1 MAEKSIWDRFSV
13 VYDTVETVYNGKVYK
28 GTGEMVAG
36 YIDPCDEVLECA
48 CGTGAISIYIA
59 KKCKML
65 TATDM
70 SKGMLRQTE
79 RKLSRCFNTKVCKAD
94 ILHLRCRDSRFDKV
108 VAGNVIHLLDD
119 SEGAVREL
127 LRVCKPGGKVIIP
140 TYINSAKGQSRVAV
154 KLLSK
159 LGIEFKKQF
168 DIDSYKQFFADM
180 GFPDAEFEVADGRMP
195 CAIAIIT
202 KNDKQ

>member
-1 MAEKSIWDRFSV
+1 MLIATDLSDGMRKQ
-13 VYDTVETVYNGKVYK
+13 
-28 GTGEMVAG
+28 A
-36 YIDPCDEVLECA
+36 
-48 CGTGAISIYIA
+48 A
-59 KKCKML
+59 KKC
-65 TATDM
+65 
-70 SKGMLRQTE
+70 
-79 RKLSRCFNTKVCKAD
+79 RKFRNVRFRYAD
-94 ILHLRCRDSRFDKV
+94 LMHLKCADCRFDKV
-108 VAGNVIHLLDD
+108 VAGNVLHLLD
-119 SEGAVREL
+119 EPELALKEL
-127 LRVCKPGGKVIIP
+127 LRVCKKGGKVIIP

>member
-1 MAEKSIWDRFSV
+1 MFWDFAAGFYQLFEDIV
-13 VYDTVETVYNGKVYK
+13 NGKVNRQLCE
-28 GTGEMVAG
+28 TVAAQ
-36 YIDPCDEVLECA
+36 IRPQDVVLECA
-48 CGTGAISIYIA
+48 CGTGMISKVIA
-59 KKCKML
+59 PRCRHL
-65 TATDM
+65 TATDF
-70 SKGMLRQTE
+70 SVGMLRQTKKTCAAF
-79 RKLSRCFNTKVCKAD
+79 RNVTVKKAD
-94 ILHLRCRDSRFDKV
+94 ILHLKAPDHCFDAV

-119 SEGAVREL
+119 PQAAVREL
-127 LRVCKPGGKVIIP
+127 ARVCKQDGRLIIP